1 MRRDFRE
8 VCCIDRIKL
17 GFDLFVIA
25 FQSSIEPHN
34 AEQEITNVQVLQE
47 RNTFY
52 FGIPCST
59 FDIQKAAKFF

>member
-17 GFDLFVIA
+17 EFDLLVIP
-25 FQSSIEPHN
+25 FQSSFEPQN
-34 AEQEITNVQVLQE
+34 AEQGIMNVQVLQE

-59 FDIQKAAKFF
+59 FDIQKAVKFF